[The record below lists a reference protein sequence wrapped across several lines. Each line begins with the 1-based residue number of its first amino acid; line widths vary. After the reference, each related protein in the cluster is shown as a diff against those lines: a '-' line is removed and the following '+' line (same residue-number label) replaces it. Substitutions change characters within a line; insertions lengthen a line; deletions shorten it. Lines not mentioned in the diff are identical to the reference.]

1 MATIVYQGLQSCLE
15 SQILESRTLRLR
27 LSAPKPQFPNSFEL
41 SVKPCFPPE
50 EKLIRSQKSDNNAAV
65 VDNSGGWESIQSL
78 STNTSQLLRPAS
90 YYTQRSIS
98 ALSDKSLELCTEN
111 LGSETGSDDVTSVES
126 LFSPSWWGSES
137 GGVQS
142 VSSPATESGSAPATV
157 EVYDCSNTKPK
168 TRSKSA
174 YSARRKSAAD
184 FPPPL
189 TTMSGPELIRVR
201 PHREG
206 GRLVMEAVKSHSA
219 PSCFKAERI
228 DGRLRLRVVV
238 EIDVA
243 VNENACESAGVT
255 ADNAEEESEIRIREE
270 VTEGRKIRRHDLDDE
285 NVSSNHGGLLN
296 SQGFRVA
303 ATYSVIKV

>member
-27 LSAPKPQFPNSFEL
+27 LSAPKPQFH
-41 SVKPCFPPE
+41 
-50 EKLIRSQKSDNNAAV
+50 
-65 VDNSGGWESIQSL
+65 SGGWESIQSL

-111 LGSETGSDDVTSVES
+111 LGSETGSDDVTSVE
-126 LFSPSWWGSES
+126 GSES